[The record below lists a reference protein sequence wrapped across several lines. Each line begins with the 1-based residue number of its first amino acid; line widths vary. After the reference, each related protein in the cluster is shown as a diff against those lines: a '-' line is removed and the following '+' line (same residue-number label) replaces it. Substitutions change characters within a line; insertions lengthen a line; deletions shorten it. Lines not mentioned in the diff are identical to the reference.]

1 MKLQAEYDYTK
12 TKFNMIDHDVVIKH
26 ARYVKD
32 SGDYKDFETRISWD
46 VGRAAVGTKKI
57 CEWYDKY
64 DCNDNHIGTLFKKV
78 MHEVFPDALAV

>member
-12 TKFNMIDHDVVIKH
+12 MKFNMIDHDAVMKH
-26 ARYVKD
+26 AKFVKD
-32 SGDYKDFETRISWD
+32 RGDYKDFETRISWD

-64 DCNDNHIGTLFKKV
+64 DCHDNHIGSLFKKV
-78 MHEVFPDALAV
+78 MREVFPDALAV